1 MLQAVHLLLAFELFT
16 VVVGV
21 DPQWLLRSLQSRY
34 TELLG
39 ESALGDP
46 ADTRHTPED
55 YLEKILNIPL
65 VLPGMPSGS
74 LERLLRAINVEDGYP
89 PIRATLP
96 RGAPLRL
103 PDPVDGGS
111 ADPAAITVERGS
123 EVDRQRSEV
132 VPVDRL
138 RSLTE
143 PEIKVLAALDSLIDT
158 PREAK
163 RLINLYRMVRA
174 TRDLSD
180 ASRFLGTD
188 GRPGEYQAVV
198 VLLGLLTAHARLLDS
213 VLYAP
218 PDRDGGIGG
227 GLAHRPPNQLWSSFV
242 DDVEPRRS
250 ADGHLNR
257 IIGPLPESS
266 LLRWTRLHS
275 GLVGVSAAA
284 DLRDLSDLHTWLP
297 RIRRFSYT
305 LSATRSVENRTG

>member
-1 MLQAVHLLLAFELFT
+1 
-16 VVVGV
+16 
-21 DPQWLLRSLQSRY
+21 
-34 TELLG
+34 
-39 ESALGDP
+39 
-46 ADTRHTPED
+46 
-55 YLEKILNIPL
+55 
-65 VLPGMPSGS
+65 
-74 LERLLRAINVEDGYP
+74 
-89 PIRATLP
+89 
-96 RGAPLRL
+96 
-103 PDPVDGGS
+103 
-111 ADPAAITVERGS
+111 
-123 EVDRQRSEV
+123 
-132 VPVDRL
+132 
-138 RSLTE
+138 
-143 PEIKVLAALDSLIDT
+143 
-158 PREAK
+158 
-163 RLINLYRMVRA
+163 MVRA

-227 GLAHRPPNQLWSSFV
+227 GLAHRPPYQLWSSFV

-266 LLRWTRLHS
+266 LLQWTRLHS

-305 LSATRSVENRTG
+305 LSATRSVENRIG